1 MPARRDDN
9 EGGID
14 IVLSPVVDLVFR
26 TWPKAVGP
34 SFCLSTVQRT
44 CDERKNSAR
53 PLRRVAGR
61 SLPRA
66 GERSGREPEARQH
79 EPKDSRERPI
89 IPG

>member
-14 IVLSPVVDLVFR
+14 IVLSPVVDLVF
-26 TWPKAVGP
+26 PDVAKAVGP
-34 SFCLSTVQRT
+34 SFCLATIQWT

-66 GERSGREPEARQH
+66 GERSGKEAG
-79 EPKDSRERPI
+79 SAAT
-89 IPG
+89 